1 MTALWVAISPLHTHS
16 SGALADGASD
26 IGDGPGFE
34 HSGRVV
40 LSVVET
46 VSVVVIVTIS
56 SQPRLDFSDLGVK
69 RKIGRF
75 PKSYSL
81 YGTLVGNTHDTKSWE
96 SAGSSDR

>member
-1 MTALWVAISPLHTHS
+1 MTVLRVAISPLHTHS

-26 IGDGPGFE
+26 LGDGPGIE

-40 LSVVET
+40 LTVVEI

-56 SQPRLDFSDLGVK
+56 SKPRLDFSDLGVK

-75 PKSYSL
+75 PKSYSP
-81 YGTLVGNTHDTKSWE
+81 YGTRQH
-96 SAGSSDR
+96 A